1 MKKKVSSKPQTEIIR
16 VSNESLLVKAS
27 PGVSNKE
34 YDPDNEEVGA
44 KKDPFDNED
53 DSWSQIESLWN
64 D

>member
-1 MKKKVSSKPQTEIIR
+1 M
-16 VSNESLLVKAS
+16 VKAS

-53 DSWSQIESLWN
+53 DSWSQTESLWN

>member
-1 MKKKVSSKPQTEIIR
+1 MKKKVYSKPQTEIIR

-53 DSWSQIESLWN
+53 DSWSQTESLWN

>member
-1 MKKKVSSKPQTEIIR
+1 MKKKVYSKLQTEIIR

-34 YDPDNEEVGA
+34 YDPDNDEVGA

-53 DSWSQIESLWN
+53 DSWSQTESLWN

>member
-1 MKKKVSSKPQTEIIR
+1 MKKKVYSKPQTEIIR

-34 YDPDNEEVGA
+34 YEPDNEEVGA

-53 DSWSQIESLWN
+53 DSWSQTESLWN

>member
-1 MKKKVSSKPQTEIIR
+1 MKKKVYSKPQTEIIR

>member
-1 MKKKVSSKPQTEIIR
+1 MEIIR

-34 YDPDNEEVGA
+34 YDPDNDEVGA
-44 KKDPFDNED
+44 KKDSFYNED
-53 DSWSQIESLWN
+53 DSWSQTESLWN

>member
-1 MKKKVSSKPQTEIIR
+1 MKKKVYSKLQTEIIR

-53 DSWSQIESLWN
+53 DSWSQTESLWN

>member
-1 MKKKVSSKPQTEIIR
+1 MKKKVYSKLQTEIIR

-27 PGVSNKE
+27 LGVSNKE

-53 DSWSQIESLWN
+53 DSWSQTESLWN